1 MKIIEYKGKTIETKN
16 FSELTDEQCE
26 QLRKDFYAKPS
37 IDEVRDN
44 LAKIYEGSTKISD
57 ITNYYFKDLMA
68 KVRLHHSKWS
78 LEELF
83 ECNDLIRYVHGKTLT
98 NKKIFPDKDSEIK
111 KIETAIR
118 LSGKG
123 SASKPTNFPIKIA
136 DRILDKYNINNIYY
150 DMSCGWGV
158 RLLSALRHNIT
169 YIGTDPNKELIDRL
183 KAMTNEYNSVNN
195 TKLKPLLF
203 CKGSEETIYEMVSK
217 VGLCFSSIPFFNL
230 EIYKSDNQSY
240 KEGMEYDEWKEHYLK
255 PTINNC
261 YQYLID
267 GGHMIINVKNFKKYK
282 LEEDTISLAK
292 ECGFEFVEKLPLQE
306 IRRTKSSEGFHSGIE
321 GLFVFKKN

>member
-123 SASKPTNFPIKIA
+123 SASK
-136 DRILDKYNINNIYY
+136 
-150 DMSCGWGV
+150 S
-158 RLLSALRHNIT
+158 H
-169 YIGTDPNKELIDRL
+169 
-183 KAMTNEYNSVNN
+183 
-195 TKLKPLLF
+195 
-203 CKGSEETIYEMVSK
+203 
-217 VGLCFSSIPFFNL
+217 
-230 EIYKSDNQSY
+230 
-240 KEGMEYDEWKEHYLK
+240 
-255 PTINNC
+255 
-261 YQYLID
+261 
-267 GGHMIINVKNFKKYK
+267 
-282 LEEDTISLAK
+282 
-292 ECGFEFVEKLPLQE
+292 
-306 IRRTKSSEGFHSGIE
+306 
-321 GLFVFKKN
+321 